1 MPDKSAGHGGKRQ
14 GAGRKPG
21 NGKYGEQTTT
31 VRVPESRKQAV
42 LDFVSTLT
50 AETGVRSRSPVQ
62 HAFMLPAPKP
72 EPFATPLFSH
82 SVRAG
87 FPSPADD
94 YVSETLDLNEH
105 LIAHKEAT
113 FFLRAKG
120 HSMTGAGIHD
130 GDLLV
135 VDRSLTP
142 THRSVVIAVV
152 DGEFTVKRLYKR
164 AGKVRL
170 LAENPDFAPIDFN
183 EGQELQIWGIVT
195 SVVHRLRP

>member
-1 MPDKSAGHGGKRQ
+1 MH
-14 GAGRKPG
+14 
-21 NGKYGEQTTT
+21 
-31 VRVPESRKQAV
+31 
-42 LDFVSTLT
+42 
-50 AETGVRSRSPVQ
+50 
-62 HAFMLPAPKP
+62 PAAQP
-72 EPFATPLFSH
+72 EPLHCPLYAH

-94 YVSETLDLNEH
+94 YVAQALDLNEH

-120 HSMTGAGIHD
+120 HSMTGAGIQD

-164 AGKVRL
+164 AGRIRL
-170 LAENPDFAPIDFN
+170 LAENPEFAPIEFQ

-195 SVVHRLRP
+195 SVVHKLRP

>member
-1 MPDKSAGHGGKRQ
+1 M
-14 GAGRKPG
+14 
-21 NGKYGEQTTT
+21 
-31 VRVPESRKQAV
+31 
-42 LDFVSTLT
+42 TL
-50 AETGVRSRSPVQ
+50 PPWIY
-62 HAFMLPAPKP
+62 PAAQP
-72 EPFATPLFSH
+72 EPLPLPLYAY

-94 YVSETLDLNEH
+94 HVSGTLDLNEH

-120 HSMTGAGIHD
+120 HSMTGASIQD

-152 DGEFTVKRLYKR
+152 DGEFTVKRLCQR
-164 AGKVRL
+164 AGRIRL
-170 LAENPDFAPIDFN
+170 LAENPDFAPIEFQ
-183 EGQELQIWGIVT
+183 EGQELQIWGVVT
-195 SVVHRLRP
+195 NVIHKIQP

>member
-1 MPDKSAGHGGKRQ
+1 MH
-14 GAGRKPG
+14 
-21 NGKYGEQTTT
+21 
-31 VRVPESRKQAV
+31 
-42 LDFVSTLT
+42 
-50 AETGVRSRSPVQ
+50 
-62 HAFMLPAPKP
+62 PATQP
-72 EPFATPLFSH
+72 EPLHCPLYAH

-94 YVSETLDLNEH
+94 YVAQALDLNEH

-120 HSMTGAGIHD
+120 HSMTGAGIQD

-142 THRSVVIAVV
+142 LHRSVVIAVV

-164 AGKVRL
+164 AGRIRL
-170 LAENPDFAPIDFN
+170 LAENPDFAPIEFQ

-195 SVVHRLRP
+195 SVVHKLRP